1 MKSPDHSLNDLS
13 TTTRSVHKTCHTVTT
28 RVGSTV
34 TAEIMAIVQLF
45 VEYYKKQG
53 VVPEG
58 QWDEFMEVLKTPLP
72 TTFRINGT
80 GKFATD
86 LRDKLE
92 SDFLSNFNKDPIM
105 VCALILGAL
114 HLAPHHSVDDAVQ
127 QMVAELSNPL
137 LTLLTSPSDCCRAVV
152 TCLLALVCCIDSTA
166 THR

>member
-1 MKSPDHSLNDLS
+1 M
-13 TTTRSVHKTCHTVTT
+13 RC
-28 RVGSTV
+28 
-34 TAEIMAIVQLF
+34 AIVPISSAPATNKQRSGPDQLHIVLQLF

-105 VCALILGAL
+105 V
-114 HLAPHHSVDDAVQ
+114 
-127 QMVAELSNPL
+127 
-137 LTLLTSPSDCCRAVV
+137 
-152 TCLLALVCCIDSTA
+152 
-166 THR
+166 

>member
-1 MKSPDHSLNDLS
+1 MQGKNQRVMKRDFKQSRPDKWSEKSRSQPDRSEYNNEVYNMCSESPACSVLS
-13 TTTRSVHKTCHTVTT
+13 VTLH
-28 RVGSTV
+28 
-34 TAEIMAIVQLF
+34 AEFMAVVQLF

-58 QWDEFMEVLKTPLP
+58 QWEEFMEVLKTPLP

-105 VCALILGAL
+105 VC
-114 HLAPHHSVDDAVQ
+114 VTAVGCS
-127 QMVAELSNPL
+127 L
-137 LTLLTSPSDCCRAVV
+137 
-152 TCLLALVCCIDSTA
+152 
-166 THR
+166 

>member
-1 MKSPDHSLNDLS
+1 MY
-13 TTTRSVHKTCHTVTT
+13 TTHWHQQPTNNVQ
-28 RVGSTV
+28 GSDQLQKV
-34 TAEIMAIVQLF
+34 LQLF

-105 VCALILGAL
+105 V
-114 HLAPHHSVDDAVQ
+114 
-127 QMVAELSNPL
+127 
-137 LTLLTSPSDCCRAVV
+137 
-152 TCLLALVCCIDSTA
+152 
-166 THR
+166 

>member
-1 MKSPDHSLNDLS
+1 MVHVPSATAANKQRLGSLQLQ
-13 TTTRSVHKTCHTVTT
+13 TVL
-28 RVGSTV
+28 
-34 TAEIMAIVQLF
+34 QLF

-105 VCALILGAL
+105 V
-114 HLAPHHSVDDAVQ
+114 
-127 QMVAELSNPL
+127 
-137 LTLLTSPSDCCRAVV
+137 
-152 TCLLALVCCIDSTA
+152 
-166 THR
+166 

>member
-1 MKSPDHSLNDLS
+1 MQGKHQRVMKRDFKQSRPDKWSEKS
-13 TTTRSVHKTCHTVTT
+13 RSQPERSEYNNEVCNMYSESRACTVLTVTLH
-28 RVGSTV
+28 
-34 TAEIMAIVQLF
+34 AEFMAVVQLF

-58 QWDEFMEVLKTPLP
+58 QWEEFMEVLKTPLP

-105 VCALILGAL
+105 VCVTVLGCSRCFL
-114 HLAPHHSVDDAVQ
+114 W
-127 QMVAELSNPL
+127 
-137 LTLLTSPSDCCRAVV
+137 C
-152 TCLLALVCCIDSTA
+152 TC
-166 THR
+166 

>member
-1 MKSPDHSLNDLS
+1 MQGKYQRVMKRDFKQSRPDKWSEKSRSQSDRSEYNNEVCSVYLESPACSVLS
-13 TTTRSVHKTCHTVTT
+13 VTLH
-28 RVGSTV
+28 
-34 TAEIMAIVQLF
+34 AEFLAVVQLF

-105 VCALILGAL
+105 VWLLRLAAVCDLCGA
-114 HLAPHHSVDDAVQ
+114 HAD
-127 QMVAELSNPL
+127 
-137 LTLLTSPSDCCRAVV
+137 
-152 TCLLALVCCIDSTA
+152 
-166 THR
+166 

>member
-1 MKSPDHSLNDLS
+1 M
-13 TTTRSVHKTCHTVTT
+13 RC
-28 RVGSTV
+28 
-34 TAEIMAIVQLF
+34 AIVQMSSAPATNKQRLGSDQFQTVLQLF

-53 VVPEG
+53 VVPDG

-105 VCALILGAL
+105 V
-114 HLAPHHSVDDAVQ
+114 PQ
-127 QMVAELSNPL
+127 
-137 LTLLTSPSDCCRAVV
+137 
-152 TCLLALVCCIDSTA
+152 
-166 THR
+166 

>member
-1 MKSPDHSLNDLS
+1 
-13 TTTRSVHKTCHTVTT
+13 
-28 RVGSTV
+28 
-34 TAEIMAIVQLF
+34 MAVMQLF

-58 QWDEFMEVLKTPLP
+58 QWEEFMEVLKTPLP

-105 VCALILGAL
+105 VC
-114 HLAPHHSVDDAVQ
+114 VTAVGCS
-127 QMVAELSNPL
+127 LWFL
-137 LTLLTSPSDCCRAVV
+137 WCTCCLTGHKCSLMRMVV
-152 TCLLALVCCIDSTA
+152 TMFTFRSCIG
-166 THR
+166 